1 MTSSSS
7 SSKPGGSGI
16 DFRLS
21 LSLSLSLSGFHS
33 TDHGSLINRPWVA
46 ACTWRAGGTPWWERW
61 TGQGS
66 GSGSKIE
73 DQRSGSRT
81 RIKGQDGLNGQYSY
95 KTCAFFVF
103 SEAMGC
109 GWFGSHCWSPAISA
123 GPKLGLHSV
132 HCSTLCA
139 QCLLLVL
146 SLLCIARTAHRM
158 LVLSL
163 HCPTQCAQCTLL
175 VLSLLGQS

>member
-1 MTSSSS
+1 M
-7 SSKPGGSGI
+7 
-16 DFRLS
+16 D
-21 LSLSLSLSGFHS
+21 
-33 TDHGSLINRPWVA
+33 
-46 ACTWRAGGTPWWERW
+46 
-61 TGQGS
+61 
-66 GSGSKIE
+66 
-73 DQRSGSRT
+73 RSRVRI
-81 RIKGQDGLNGQYSY
+81 RIKDRGSNIRIKDQDGLNGQYSH

-146 SLLCIARTAHRM
+146 SLLCIVSTAHSW

-163 HCPTQCAQCTLL
+163 HCPTHCWYNLYTVPTVHTAGTISAGPKLAHSWTNYLL
-175 VLSLLGQS
+175 LLPFLLKLPIFHYVDDKTYLKTKPARRLSIIDLHISPLI